1 MDPQEELIALLPRL
15 RRFALGL
22 TGSREW
28 ADDLVQAGCLRALE
42 RWHQWTPGTSL
53 HSWMFRILQNVWLDQ
68 KRMES
73 RRPTVSDD
81 DALVRIPG
89 EDGERTQESR
99 NVFRAVRRE
108 IARLPD
114 DQRVV
119 LLLVTVEGLSYREA
133 AGTLGVPVGTVMS
146 RLARARKRIASHVED
161 GDTALQAG

>member
-1 MDPQEELIALLPRL
+1 MDPHSELIALLPRL

-22 TGSREW
+22 TGSRDQ
-28 ADDLVQAGCLRALE
+28 ADDLVQTGCLRALE

-53 HSWMFRILQNVWLDQ
+53 HSWMFRILQTVWIDER
-68 KRMES
+68 RMNA

-81 DALVRIPG
+81 DAIARLPGADGADRHEARDTLRKVR
-89 EDGERTQESR
+89 D
-99 NVFRAVRRE
+99 E

-133 AGTLGVPVGTVMS
+133 AGTLDIPVGTVMS
-146 RLARARKRIASHVED
+146 RLARARKRIAERVD
-161 GDTALQAG
+161 GATRGS